1 MQALMQFEFE
11 FSEDWFSNHIPS
23 WRRVLERLK
32 PGRVLEI
39 GSYEGRSTCF
49 VIETCSRFGALD
61 LTCVDTWA
69 GSADLPSWRMTG
81 VERRFDD
88 NVHLAI
94 ADASSPISF
103 HKYKE
108 PSTLVL
114 AHLIAE
120 QSDPFDFIYIDGSHT
135 ASDVLSDAVLA
146 FRLLRVGGV
155 MVFDDYLWSMETAL
169 EADPLNMPKPAID
182 AFATIFMRKVRVLPD
197 FPSAQCFI
205 EKIAP

>member
-1 MQALMQFEFE
+1 LPLSWCRAHSAGSRTTTAGLRNGRRQRRESLRCCNRSIDCRTARVRNSSSCRSGPAHGKSRSTLSIMLRTIPETEMQALMQSEFE

-81 VERRFDD
+81 VERR
-88 NVHLAI
+88 
-94 ADASSPISF
+94 
-103 HKYKE
+103 
-108 PSTLVL
+108 
-114 AHLIAE
+114 
-120 QSDPFDFIYIDGSHT
+120 
-135 ASDVLSDAVLA
+135 
-146 FRLLRVGGV
+146 
-155 MVFDDYLWSMETAL
+155 
-169 EADPLNMPKPAID
+169 
-182 AFATIFMRKVRVLPD
+182 
-197 FPSAQCFI
+197 
-205 EKIAP
+205 

>member
-1 MQALMQFEFE
+1 MQALMQSEFE

-39 GSYEGRSTCF
+39 GSYEGRSTWF

-61 LTCVDTWA
+61 LTCVDTWE

-94 ADASSPISF
+94 ADAPNPISF

-108 PSTLVL
+108 SSTLAL

-120 QSDPFDFIYIDGSHT
+120 QSHPFDFIYVD
-135 ASDVLSDAVLA
+135 
-146 FRLLRVGGV
+146 
-155 MVFDDYLWSMETAL
+155 
-169 EADPLNMPKPAID
+169 
-182 AFATIFMRKVRVLPD
+182 
-197 FPSAQCFI
+197 
-205 EKIAP
+205 